1 MNSIRVKNF
10 KSVIDSGKFQ
20 LRPLTL
26 LAGINSSGK
35 TSLLQALLLLKQ
47 SINAGSKILL
57 TNGPYLTSNEPLEL
71 VRGKKRNNTINI
83 SLTLDADSFLN
94 PRVYEQF
101 INEENHGLASVELQI
116 DVVAN
121 GTTVL
126 HNLSCLFRYKQTEET
141 ASVLVK
147 RKKTGLYTI
156 SFSSPQMVGLDDDEK
171 IKKMDNCALTFH
183 SFLPIFAEWERNGKP
198 DTRAL
203 YVMKNLES
211 DLDKFFSSLFY
222 MGPQRVKP
230 VLARGY
236 SQTTFADVGI
246 DGQYTRFLYEEN
258 KNKEISG
265 YEKGE
270 TLQILCN
277 RWICQKMELARSI
290 DVQRDSNKLYRTII
304 TNNDG
309 LSVDLCQMG
318 FGLSQILP
326 IVVQGF
332 LLHAGDTLIVEDPDV
347 HMHPRIQALLVDFF
361 IDLLKHGRNIVIET
375 HSDHIVTRLRRRISD
390 GTISKDEVNL
400 SFVENEQEGSVYR
413 FIDLEEDGSF
423 ADSLPKGFLDV
434 QEEDFMAIIDQRNH

>member
-183 SFLPIFAEWERNGKP
+183 SFLPIFA
-198 DTRAL
+198 A
-203 YVMKNLES
+203 
-211 DLDKFFSSLFY
+211 
-222 MGPQRVKP
+222 
-230 VLARGY
+230 
-236 SQTTFADVGI
+236 
-246 DGQYTRFLYEEN
+246 
-258 KNKEISG
+258 
-265 YEKGE
+265 
-270 TLQILCN
+270 
-277 RWICQKMELARSI
+277 
-290 DVQRDSNKLYRTII
+290 
-304 TNNDG
+304 
-309 LSVDLCQMG
+309 
-318 FGLSQILP
+318 
-326 IVVQGF
+326 
-332 LLHAGDTLIVEDPDV
+332 
-347 HMHPRIQALLVDFF
+347 
-361 IDLLKHGRNIVIET
+361 
-375 HSDHIVTRLRRRISD
+375 
-390 GTISKDEVNL
+390 
-400 SFVENEQEGSVYR
+400 
-413 FIDLEEDGSF
+413 
-423 ADSLPKGFLDV
+423 
-434 QEEDFMAIIDQRNH
+434 